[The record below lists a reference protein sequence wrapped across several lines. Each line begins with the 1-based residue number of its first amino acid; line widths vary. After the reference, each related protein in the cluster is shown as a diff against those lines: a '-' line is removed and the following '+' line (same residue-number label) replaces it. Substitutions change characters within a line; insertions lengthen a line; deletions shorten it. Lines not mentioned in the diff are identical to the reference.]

1 MTPDEWR
8 ERYKCCANCVY
19 CCNKKSDDILVDG
32 FCTVK
37 KQHKM
42 STLIR
47 FCKVYKAQKYE
58 LQEEKPNDRV

>member
-8 ERYKCCANCVY
+8 EKYKCCANCVY
-19 CCNKKSDDILVDG
+19 CNYNYDDDDG

-37 KQHKM
+37 NQYKKP
-42 STLIR
+42 TLIR

-58 LQEEKPNDRV
+58 LQEEKLNDRI